1 MPLAAVFFDFDFTLA
16 ESTTASVECI
26 NHALVACGYPA
37 AEREAIR
44 RCIAFPLAEVLPR
57 LTGVEDHAAIAQFA
71 AIYRSRADQVTAGLT
86 QLFPSVYHAL
96 PQLRSQS
103 LKTAIVSTKPRYRI
117 ESILALREA
126 GHLFDFIVGG
136 EDVRN
141 HKPDPEPLLRAM
153 SRWSLAPQ
161 EVVYVGD
168 HPVDAQAARDAEI
181 PFIAML
187 TGTSRASDF
196 EPFPTHAQL
205 HSLDDLPPILAR
217 LSHRL

>member
-37 AEREAIR
+37 ADREAIR
-44 RCIAFPLAEVLPR
+44 RCIAFPLTEVLPR
-57 LTGVEDHAAIAQFA
+57 LTGVESQQAIAQFA
-71 AIYRSRADQVTAGLT
+71 AVYRSRADQVTAGLT
-86 QLFPSVYHAL
+86 QLFPSVYRAL
-96 PQLRSQS
+96 PLVRSQS

-136 EDVRN
+136 EDVRK
-141 HKPDPEPLLRAM
+141 HKPDPEPLLHAL
-153 SRWSLAPQ
+153 SRWKLAPS

-168 HPVDAQAARDAEI
+168 HPVDAAAARDAEI

-187 TGTSRASDF
+187 TGASRLDEFADL
-196 EPFPTHAQL
+196 PTHATL
-205 HSLDDLPPILAR
+205 HSLDDLPPVLSR
-217 LSHRL
+217 LSTSL

>member
-37 AEREAIR
+37 ADREAIR
-44 RCIAFPLAEVLPR
+44 RCIAFPLTEVLPR
-57 LTGVEDHAAIAQFA
+57 LTGVESHEAIAQFA
-71 AIYRSRADQVTAGLT
+71 AVYRSRADQVTAGLT
-86 QLFPSVYHAL
+86 QLFPSVYRAL
-96 PQLRSQS
+96 PLVRSQS

-117 ESILALREA
+117 ESILAVREA

-136 EDVRN
+136 EDVRK
-141 HKPDPEPLLRAM
+141 HKPDPEPLLHAL
-153 SRWSLAPQ
+153 SRWNLAPS

-168 HPVDAQAARDAEI
+168 HPVDAAAARDAEI

-187 TGTSRASDF
+187 TGASRLDEFAD
-196 EPFPTHAQL
+196 FPTHATL
-205 HSLDDLPPILAR
+205 HSLDDLPPVLSR
-217 LSHRL
+217 LSTSL